1 MRLPVSGRSNR
12 HAGAPSAIQLLMP
25 TRGVVQ
31 ERCGDDRPDPGVEEG
46 VAQRACF
53 RHAHADLLHQSRRT
67 QSERVSSAGTGKSQT
82 VAAPPRRAGTQESA
96 GAPEGSLMPLK
107 LTARDFFP
115 ADTMRAKKDSPI
127 VELPDGFVYQSDFLS
142 EAEEGQ
148 LLREI
153 ATLSFQRF
161 EFQGYVAKRRI
172 VEYGWEYDFG
182 SRRAAETEAIP
193 DYLFPV
199 R

>member
-1 MRLPVSGRSNR
+1 
-12 HAGAPSAIQLLMP
+12 MP
-25 TRGVVQ
+25 
-31 ERCGDDRPDPGVEEG
+31 
-46 VAQRACF
+46 
-53 RHAHADLLHQSRRT
+53 
-67 QSERVSSAGTGKSQT
+67 
-82 VAAPPRRAGTQESA
+82 
-96 GAPEGSLMPLK
+96 
-107 LTARDFFP
+107 
-115 ADTMRAKKDSPI
+115 AKKDGPI
-127 VELPDGFVYQSDFLS
+127 VELPEGFVYQPDFLS

-182 SRRAAETEAIP
+182 SRKAAETKSIP

-199 R
+199 RGRIASFTGIGAEEFVEAVVSRNTRPALPSGGIETCRSSKS